1 MDYEMV
7 NSPSHYNSYSM
18 EVIDMMVNIWGIE
31 KTITF
36 CEMNAFKY
44 RMRMGTK
51 PGNSTEQD
59 LEKEFWY
66 LKKAN
71 ELKQSLKQNGN
82 TLFDRGS
89 GC

>member
-7 NSPSHYNSYSM
+7 NSPSHYNSYSI
-18 EVIDMMVNIWGIE
+18 EVIDMMVKIWGVE

-51 PGNSTEQD
+51 PGNSTDQD

-71 ELKQSLKQNGN
+71 ELKQTSRQNGN
-82 TLFDRGS
+82 TLFDRGA